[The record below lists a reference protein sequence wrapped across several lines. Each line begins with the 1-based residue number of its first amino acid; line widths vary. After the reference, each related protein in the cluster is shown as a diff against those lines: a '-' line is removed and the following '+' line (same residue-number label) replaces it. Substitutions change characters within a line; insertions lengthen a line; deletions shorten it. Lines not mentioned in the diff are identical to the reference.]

1 LVEKHPHLDLPS
13 IKESFKKKPG
23 HGGPIKKIKRD
34 YTDFSK
40 TQIQKL
46 NKISQE
52 YLIQRNQF
60 RDYKQELVLKVKT
73 VQKVSDEHFRDE
85 LRKAGLQ
92 TIVSNP
98 GKQTEWIVSAKDP
111 TLEKLKEKI
120 KKRETSKN
128 SSFVDGI
135 ETFEDYTINDKMG
148 VLLNKNPFGRLE
160 VGKLVVSLARN
171 DGEESEQKLNAAINR
186 IIQLTTEDHGYSIHD
201 KLITDNLCLLLLT
214 GNKHLLNEIAKID
227 IVTRIDRT
235 PEFELEEVL
244 DYNLSDIYD
253 GISPPVDSHGVLVM
267 DSGIIKHPL
276 LERSLNDLGIVGLPD
291 RLMHDDRSHGTMVSG
306 HALYGNI
313 EHALSKGSLTPEV
326 QIYVAKIF
334 YQFGRQILQDSEK
347 LIPTMIKESL
357 EEIISKFPKCKV
369 INLSFGEKNN
379 VMKLGMGQ
387 MELAILIDDLS
398 MKHKDKNIIFVI
410 SAGNLPDGFHLSHTF
425 PNYLCE
431 DMVETK
437 ISDPASSIHAL
448 TVGALQESDQGLIPS
463 NVTRVGPG
471 LNQMIKPE
479 LVEIGGGFHKSVTI
493 LNPDYRTRL
502 FTLNVGTSFSA
513 PTVSNYLARLMNAFP
528 QYSRNLIKA
537 LLISSAKIP
546 MPLHPVFPK
555 LNSSIKNEDFQKI
568 TNVYGYGKPDF
579 DESEQSD
586 DNHVVLKYDG
596 SVNVKHVR
604 YFTLKLP
611 EDFVNEKGS
620 KEISVTLVFD
630 PPVSPRAEY
639 MGTSMEFH
647 LFRNHDLEEIQEKYN
662 LLDLTVDSD
671 DEEGKVPEELR
682 KDEIKLKPGI
692 NERKKTAHQK
702 GIIKLSSQYEID
714 HTKSLILVV
723 ICQKRWEKIP
733 DEQQQDFAVVVTVKH
748 SKEIDLYN
756 KIRAVNQTQVQ
767 TDVKTQVRV

>member
-1 LVEKHPHLDLPS
+1 
-13 IKESFKKKPG
+13 
-23 HGGPIKKIKRD
+23 
-34 YTDFSK
+34 
-40 TQIQKL
+40 
-46 NKISQE
+46 
-52 YLIQRNQF
+52 
-60 RDYKQELVLKVKT
+60 
-73 VQKVSDEHFRDE
+73 
-85 LRKAGLQ
+85 
-92 TIVSNP
+92 
-98 GKQTEWIVSAKDP
+98 
-111 TLEKLKEKI
+111 
-120 KKRETSKN
+120 
-128 SSFVDGI
+128 
-135 ETFEDYTINDKMG
+135 
-148 VLLNKNPFGRLE
+148 
-160 VGKLVVSLARN
+160 
-171 DGEESEQKLNAAINR
+171 
-186 IIQLTTEDHGYSIHD
+186 
-201 KLITDNLCLLLLT
+201 
-214 GNKHLLNEIAKID
+214 
-227 IVTRIDRT
+227 
-235 PEFELEEVL
+235 
-244 DYNLSDIYD
+244 
-253 GISPPVDSHGVLVM
+253 
-267 DSGIIKHPL
+267 
-276 LERSLNDLGIVGLPD
+276 
-291 RLMHDDRSHGTMVSG
+291 
-306 HALYGNI
+306 
-313 EHALSKGSLTPEV
+313 
-326 QIYVAKIF
+326 
-334 YQFGRQILQDSEK
+334 
-347 LIPTMIKESL
+347 
-357 EEIISKFPKCKV
+357 
-369 INLSFGEKNN
+369 
-379 VMKLGMGQ
+379 
-387 MELAILIDDLS
+387 
-398 MKHKDKNIIFVI
+398 
-410 SAGNLPDGFHLSHTF
+410 F